1 MGEKKSPERKIA
13 QHKKDKVAALTQ
25 LLLSSPVVAAV
36 DMENLPAP
44 QLSQMRAQLRGKVEI
59 FMTKRRLM
67 KIAISSAKEKKKGVE
82 KLVDYLRGMPAFLFT
97 KENPFSL
104 YKTLKKNKSKAP
116 AKAGQTAPFDI
127 IVPKGPTGFAPGPII
142 GELATASI
150 KAGVEGGKVVIKEDS
165 IAVKEGQKISQ
176 KTAELLSRLQIYP
189 MEVGLNITAVLEGDS
204 LYPSRVLD
212 IDEVKFKADLTKAAR
227 WGFNLAFE
235 AAYPAKENIRL
246 LIGKAFTD
254 AKALG
259 VSQNI
264 LDEGIIDE
272 LLGKAERSAL
282 ALKQEGNISIPEK
295 TPAPKEPAEIP
306 LEKKPI
312 HAEKSEE
319 KKEPTEQGAKQREHQ
334 GHPGRAEEKPGQH
347 KPIQEQQAA
356 IEEKQ
361 KPEATPPRTPPVEEK
376 MDEPQQAPTTE
387 EKAAMVAEDLKKQEQ
402 KQSPSAEEILEEAGE
417 EHASGK
423 VNISS
428 HPKAGVPSAHELAE
442 QKRKE
447 KEQQSKVANLAQ
459 ELLRKGTLRK

>member
-1 MGEKKSPERKIA
+1 MTESKTPDRKIA
-13 QHKKDKVAALTQ
+13 QHKKDRVAALTQ
-25 LLLSSPVVAAV
+25 LLLSSPVIAAV

-44 QLSQMRAQLRGKVEI
+44 QLAQMRAQLRGKVEI

-67 KIAISSAKEKKKGVE
+67 KIAIALAKEKKKGVE
-82 KLVDYLRGMPAFLFT
+82 KLLDYLRGMPAFLFT

-127 IVPKGPTGFAPGPII
+127 VVPKGPTGFAPGPII
-142 GELATASI
+142 GELATAGI

-165 IAVKEGQKISQ
+165 IAVKEGQKITQ
-176 KTAELLSRLQIYP
+176 KMAEMLSRLQIHP

-204 LYPSRVLD
+204 LYASRVLD
-212 IDEVKFKADLTKAAR
+212 IDEVKFKADVAKAAR
-227 WGFNLAFE
+227 WAFNLAFE

-259 VSQNI
+259 LSQNI
-264 LDEGIIDE
+264 FDEGIIDE

-282 ALKQEGNISIPEK
+282 SVKQAGNISIPEK
-295 TPAPKEPAEIP
+295 ASVKGEIAEAPSEPTPVSV
-306 LEKKPI
+306 
-312 HAEKSEE
+312 EKSEE
-319 KKEPTEQGAKQREHQ
+319 KKEAAQPVAEKRQKEKESHHERPIAQEKPKHTENPQEH
-334 GHPGRAEEKPGQH
+334 PAPAEEKSVEHKQDNNVHEEKVIPAAEAASAPGQS
-347 KPIQEQQAA
+347 PA
-356 IEEKQ
+356 
-361 KPEATPPRTPPVEEK
+361 
-376 MDEPQQAPTTE
+376 
-387 EKAAMVAEDLKKQEQ
+387 
-402 KQSPSAEEILEEAGE
+402 PSAEKILEEVEREAIP
-417 EHASGK
+417 SGK
-423 VNISS
+423 VNIGS
-428 HPKAGVPSAHELAE
+428 KKDDDVPSAFELAE

>member
-1 MGEKKSPERKIA
+1 MGEKNSSERKIA

-25 LLLSSPVVAAV
+25 LLLSSPVIAAV

-44 QLSQMRAQLRGKVEI
+44 QLSQIRAQLRGKVEI

-67 KIAISSAKEKKKGVE
+67 KIAIASAKEKKKGVE
-82 KLVDYLRGMPAFLFT
+82 KLVSYLRGMPALLFT

-116 AKAGQTAPFDI
+116 AKAGQTAPFDVV
-127 IVPKGPTGFAPGPII
+127 VPKGPTGFAPGPII

-165 IAVKEGQKISQ
+165 IAVKEGQKITQ

-204 LYPSRVLD
+204 LYPSKVLD

-235 AAYPAKENIRL
+235 AAYSVKENIRL

-295 TPAPKEPAEIP
+295 TPGDKEPAE
-306 LEKKPI
+306 LSSEKKPI
-312 HAEKSEE
+312 PAEQGEE
-319 KKEPTEQGAKQREHQ
+319 KKEPAEHEAKQREHQ
-334 GHPGRAEEKPGQH
+334 GHHRPAEEKPGQKEQTPEH
-347 KPIQEQQAA
+347 KAP

-361 KPEATPPRTPPVEEK
+361 KPAETIPQPKPTEEK
-376 MDEPQQAPTTE
+376 KDEPTQAPSTE
-387 EKAAMVAEDLKKQEQ
+387 EKAAKIVDDFKKHEQ
-402 KQSPSAEEILEEAGE
+402 KQSPSAEKILEKVE
-417 EHASGK
+417 EEQASGK
-423 VNISS
+423 VNIGSR
-428 HPKAGVPSAHELAE
+428 PKADVPSAHELAE